1 MNIYEAIRERRS
13 TREFTTEPV
22 EQHLIVRLIE
32 AAVQA
37 PSAVN
42 LQPWV
47 FTVVRDEVLL
57 QQISS
62 DAKKYLA
69 KNCGEQMPESLQAML
84 DNERFQIFYHAP
96 ALIVIAAK
104 TASAWAVEDC
114 ALAAQNLM
122 LAAHAEGLGS
132 CWIGLAQ
139 RYLATPAGKQALHL
153 PDECAT
159 VAPVIVGY
167 PRSVPADVQRK
178 APEIHWIG

>member
-13 TREFTTEPV
+13 TREFTAEPV
-22 EQHLIVRLIE
+22 EQHLVVRLIE
-32 AAVQA
+32 AAAQA
-37 PSAVN
+37 PSAMN

-47 FTVVRDEVLL
+47 FTVVRDQALL

-62 DAKKYLA
+62 DAKACMA
-69 KNCGEQMPESLQAML
+69 KNCEQMPESLQAML
-84 DNERFQIFYHAP
+84 NNERFQIFYHAP

-139 RYLATPAGKQALHL
+139 RYLATPAGRQALHL
-153 PDECAT
+153 PDVCAP

-178 APEIHWIG
+178 PPEIHWIG